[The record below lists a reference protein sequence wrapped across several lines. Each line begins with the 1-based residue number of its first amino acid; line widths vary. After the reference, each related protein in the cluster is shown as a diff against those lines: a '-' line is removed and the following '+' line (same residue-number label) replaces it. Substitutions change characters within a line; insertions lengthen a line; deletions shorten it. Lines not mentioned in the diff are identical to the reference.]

1 MARTPTAV
9 GFDTSGPVEAGEVIR
24 PTRVVFRHAESRKQ
38 TCRLFPTEARAFDF
52 AAEQADVIV
61 VQDAREAPP
70 AQDASVNRS
79 FVSRSG
85 AAGAE
90 RIGFAL
96 QRAGAD
102 RGDEVPASGV
112 RTKLLTE
119 GAQVRRT
126 RRR

>member
-24 PTRVVFRHAESRKQ
+24 PTRVVFRSESRKL
-38 TCRLFPTEARAFDF
+38 TCRLFPTEARAFGF
-52 AAEQADVIV
+52 AADQADIIV

-126 RRR
+126 RR